1 MAKSLHLK
9 SYQNGCFIKDK
20 MRIAII
26 DCGTNTFNL
35 LIAQLNQNSF
45 DILYSHK
52 TPVKL
57 GEGGIEK
64 KIITP
69 AAFQRGFEALEE
81 FKQIYQEFNCLKTY
95 CYATSAIR
103 NASNGVEFAN
113 EVKEKLNIEISII
126 DGNREAEL
134 IYKGVKLGVALNNS
148 KSLIMDI
155 GGGSTEFIIANNSQI
170 FWKRSFEI
178 GAARLLEIFNPSNPI
193 ESIELLNIINHL
205 KIELNPLYNAI
216 NEFGV
221 EELIGSSGS
230 FDTFAEV
237 ISIRK
242 NKVLDFSKI
251 TEYTFDIDEFK
262 EEYDTIL
269 SSNLSQRLKTP
280 GIRPIRAEMIV
291 VAAILINF
299 ILETLTIKKMRLS
312 TYSLKEGV
320 LCELF

>member
-1 MAKSLHLK
+1 
-9 SYQNGCFIKDK
+9 

-35 LIAQLNQNSF
+35 LIADLNPNSF
-45 DILYSHK
+45 DILYSLK

-64 KIITP
+64 KIITT
-69 AAFQRGFEALEE
+69 AAFQRGIEALEE
-81 FKQIYQEFNCLKTY
+81 YCKISQKFECTKTY
-95 CYATSAIR
+95 CFATSAIR
-103 NASNGVEFAN
+103 NANNGIDFAN
-113 EVKEKLNIEISII
+113 AVKEQLNIDISII

-134 IYKGVKLGVALNNS
+134 IYKGVKLGVALNET

-155 GGGSTEFIIANNSQI
+155 GGGSTEFIIANKNQI
-170 FWKRSFEI
+170 FWKRSFEV
-178 GAARLLEIFNPSNPI
+178 GAARLLEIFKPSNPI
-193 ESIELLNIINHL
+193 ESPELLSIINHL
-205 KIELNPLYNAI
+205 KIELNPLYQAI

-230 FDTFAEV
+230 FDTFAEI

-242 NKVLDFSKI
+242 NQVIDFSKV
-251 TEYTFDIDEFK
+251 TENTFDTTEFK
-262 EEYDTIL
+262 SEYDFIL
-269 SSNLSQRLKTP
+269 SSNLGQRLKTP
-280 GIRPIRAEMIV
+280 GIIPIRAEMIV

-299 ILETLTIKKMRLS
+299 ILETVSIKKMRLS

-320 LCELF
+320 LSELL